1 MNIQLSMV
9 IGRREFALGFA
20 TARTEPPEPEVEHV
34 ELHSETQRATV
45 IGFQRND
52 EWEDEDDVAG

>member
-9 IGRREFALGFA
+9 IGNREFALGFA
-20 TARTEPPEPEVEHV
+20 TAKTVPQPDGDLEHV

-45 IGFQRND
+45 IGFRRND
-52 EWEDEDDVAG
+52 EWEDEDD